1 MTSDKKILCKLED
14 SIKTHYMSLP
24 TNNKKGAAGLNA
36 NQKSAGKGSKF
47 IKGGGAGKQVT
58 MPKKIQK
65 TGGSRGS

>member
-1 MTSDKKILCKLED
+1 
-14 SIKTHYMSLP
+14 MSLP

-36 NQKSAGKGSKF
+36 NQKSLGKGSKF

-65 TGGSRGS
+65 TGGARGS